1 MLMRSSNEAQN
12 TNSMECAVVA
22 QQVERILG
30 KDEVVSSSLINSS
43 ISFFI
48 KKNIVYI
55 LRYERRTR
63 KVYFSE
69 HEREA
74 PVASPKKAFI
84 GVFYFKEKTS

>member
-48 KKNIVYI
+48 KKI
-55 LRYERRTR
+55 LFVSNDTDAE
-63 KVYFSE
+63 
-69 HEREA
+69 
-74 PVASPKKAFI
+74 P
-84 GVFYFKEKTS
+84 EKSTLVNMSAKRQ

>member
-48 KKNIVYI
+48 KKI
-55 LRYERRTR
+55 LFVSKDTDAE
-63 KVYFSE
+63 
-69 HEREA
+69 
-74 PVASPKKAFI
+74 P
-84 GVFYFKEKTS
+84 EKSTLVNMSAKRQ

>member
-1 MLMRSSNEAQN
+1 MLMRSGSEARN

-48 KKNIVYI
+48 KKI
-55 LRYERRTR
+55 LFVSLDMDAE
-63 KVYFSE
+63 
-69 HEREA
+69 
-74 PVASPKKAFI
+74 P
-84 GVFYFKEKTS
+84 EKSTLVNMSAKRQ

>member
-1 MLMRSSNEAQN
+1 MLMRSGSEARN

-48 KKNIVYI
+48 KKI
-55 LRYERRTR
+55 LFVSKDTDAE
-63 KVYFSE
+63 
-69 HEREA
+69 
-74 PVASPKKAFI
+74 P
-84 GVFYFKEKTS
+84 EKSTLVNMSAKRQ

>member
-1 MLMRSSNEAQN
+1 MLMRSGSEARN

-48 KKNIVYI
+48 KENIVKY
-55 LRYERRTR
+55 RTSDIDVVT
-63 KVYFSE
+63 KKSTLVNESAK
-69 HEREA
+69 RE
-74 PVASPKKAFI
+74 
-84 GVFYFKEKTS
+84 